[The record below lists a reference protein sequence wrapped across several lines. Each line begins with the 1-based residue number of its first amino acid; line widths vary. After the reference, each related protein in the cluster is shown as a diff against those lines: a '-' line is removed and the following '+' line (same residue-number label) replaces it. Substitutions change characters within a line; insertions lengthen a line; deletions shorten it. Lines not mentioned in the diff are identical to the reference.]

1 MKKVTILTAVILVA
15 AVGTYVV
22 MAQQN
27 DGGMMRGGGMGGMM
41 RGGMQGRNM
50 MSSDNMGPMNGCSL
64 VATEDGGVVVMM
76 GNELMKYDKDLN
88 LTKKAEIKFDWENWQ
103 KMMSKRRDMMMGQSE
118 NK

>member
-1 MKKVTILTAVILVA
+1 MKKAMILLIIVLIA
-15 AVGTYVV
+15 AGTYVV
-22 MAQQN
+22 VAQQN
-27 DGGMMRGGGMGGMM
+27 EGDRMGGMMRGGMM

-50 MSSDNMGPMNGCSL
+50 MMSENMGPIMHGGSM
-64 VATEDGGVVVMM
+64 VATPDGGVIVMM

-103 KMMSKRRDMMMGQSE
+103 KMMSQRSEMMGQSE